1 MIRCDIMFMFIIQA
15 EELSEQQ
22 VRVGLIERKLDNS
35 SKEGDERVEKVQRKL
50 DETNIKLKKKEK

>member
-1 MIRCDIMFMFIIQA
+1 MTCVLMFQA